1 MSNNRE
7 NIYKTLEKEYLRKA
21 NATQKPKVRELLN
34 LYKSGK
40 IFSKVTMQKTL
51 NRYLGRHANEASRDL
66 YFYKTMLTNIN
77 DTKSLA
83 KDNKKVEKAFE
94 KAEHV

>member
-34 LYKSGK
+34 LYKTNK
-40 IFSKVTMQKTL
+40 IFSKSQCRNT
-51 NRYLGRHANEASRDL
+51 
-66 YFYKTMLTNIN
+66 
-77 DTKSLA
+77 
-83 KDNKKVEKAFE
+83 
-94 KAEHV
+94 